1 MKFYTTFYNRNKHFL
16 SLFIFLILTLWFAYL
31 KKTIEPQHIMLSKI
45 DNKIP
50 FIKEFVP
57 AYYFWFVYMAL
68 GLIYLGRKS
77 IKDFYKMEIFLSLG
91 MIISFIIFIIYPN
104 EQFPRPDVTGKDIFS
119 FLVNFIYSHDGTN
132 NVFPSIHVCN
142 AIGVHLCLINY
153 DKIKDRAKLLSFT
166 AMILI
171 CASTLFIKQHSII
184 DVIGGAI
191 LSGIIYLIVYKLP
204 KLVPAMQITE
214 RFENRY

>member
-1 MKFYTTFYNRNKHFL
+1 MKFYTFYNRNKHFL
-16 SLFIFLILTLWFAYL
+16 SLFIFLILTLLFAYL
-31 KKTIEPQHIMLSKI
+31 KKTIVPEHIMSAKF

-50 FIKEFVP
+50 FIKEFAP
-57 AYYFWFVYMAL
+57 AYYFWFLYMAL
-68 GLIYLGRKS
+68 GFIYLGRKS
-77 IKDFYKMEIFLSLG
+77 IMDFYKMEIFLSLG
-91 MIISFIIFIIYPN
+91 MVISFIIFIIYPN
-104 EQFPRPDVTGKDIFS
+104 AQFPRPDVPGKDIFS

-142 AIGVHLCLINY
+142 AIGVHLCLINSG
-153 DKIKDRAKLLSFT
+153 KLKDRKKFLSFT

-184 DVIGGAI
+184 DVIGGII
-191 LSGIIYLIVYKLP
+191 LAGIIYLLIYKLP

-214 RFENRY
+214 RFENR